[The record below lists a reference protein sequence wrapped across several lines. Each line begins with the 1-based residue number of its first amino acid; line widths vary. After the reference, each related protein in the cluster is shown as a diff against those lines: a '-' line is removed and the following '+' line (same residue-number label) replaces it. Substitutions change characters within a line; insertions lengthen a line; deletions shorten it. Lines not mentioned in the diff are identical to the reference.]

1 MNVPSRMNHRRRII
15 YTALRMVL
23 DKDKRIPKMFML
35 WDKKFGQ
42 SSTFMVATYIDTWV
56 AAGLLKDQE
65 KRELSRALIQAI
77 SYEYDQLKSYPEE
90 FVKRDQVSSPEIK
103 PDSEPVSP
111 QTIKPDLDQPLPDKP
126 IEPRPPLANK
136 LDTGIQGS
144 SKKTIV
150 EAVKLT
156 QSGVVLPAGYVM
168 FQETMQII
176 LKHLKNTGQSNDVIL
191 QALLQFMKER
201 QLSSL
206 EPLLMTW
213 SKQGFSSEHLPKLK
227 DPKVMQVFMVMF
239 YKITSDY
246 IAPVKAPEAFKIQK
260 SE

>member
-1 MNVPSRMNHRRRII
+1 M
-15 YTALRMVL
+15 
-23 DKDKRIPKMFML
+23 
-35 WDKKFGQ
+35 
-42 SSTFMVATYIDTWV
+42 
-56 AAGLLKDQE
+56 
-65 KRELSRALIQAI
+65 
-77 SYEYDQLKSYPEE
+77 SYEYDQLKLYPEE
-90 FVKRDQVSSPEIK
+90 FIQRDQLSTSEIK

-126 IEPRPPLANK
+126 IEPMPPLANK
-136 LDTGIQGS
+136 LDIGIQGS

-191 QALLQFMKER
+191 QALLQFIKER

-206 EPLLMTW
+206 EPLLITW
-213 SKQGFSSEHLPKLK
+213 SKQGFSSQHLPKLK

-239 YKITSDY
+239 YKITSDC
-246 IAPVKAPEAFKIQK
+246 IVPTKIPEAVKIPRN
-260 SE
+260 E